1 MTDFTKPPD
10 SNNDLAQYIAKIH
23 AELPEVLTGCKVAS
37 GEELSELIKN
47 TPPRLDKTL
56 GCTWGKG
63 CSLIAVQVVSLQT
76 NQQE

>member
-1 MTDFTKPPD
+1 MTDFTKPPE

-47 TPPRLDKTL
+47 TPPRLLGDK
-56 GCTWGKG
+56 
-63 CSLIAVQVVSLQT
+63 SAF
-76 NQQE
+76 